1 MRVSQ
6 RPLDRDGVRSRRHVM
21 ADRQPPAVS
30 GNSLSRLVGLGHKK
44 QMAGNYLLGMA
55 KPSQHFSEF
64 AEPLDGL
71 LNRFERSLG
80 KIVRP
85 PLYVPKRRLELFPL
99 AFSLNTRRLKIAF
112 DLFLQRSERI
122 DARVRAPCCLPSG
135 HGNSPDFK
143 RDCSD

>member
-1 MRVSQ
+1 MCVSQ

-21 ADRQPPAVS
+21 ADRQSPTAS
-30 GNSLSRLVGLGHKK
+30 GNRLSGFLGLGHKK

-71 LNRFERSLG
+71 LNRSERSLG

-85 PLYVPKRRLELFPL
+85 PLHVRKRRLELFPL
-99 AFSLNTRRLKIAF
+99 AFSLSTRRLKIAL
-112 DLFLQRSERI
+112 DLFL
-122 DARVRAPCCLPSG
+122 
-135 HGNSPDFK
+135 
-143 RDCSD
+143 